1 MNRFIFRE
9 RSLELGRRTYVM
21 GILNVT
27 PDSFSDGGLF
37 LDPEKAVRRAE
48 QIREEGADI
57 LDIGAQ
63 STRPGHTPV
72 SPDEEWSRLAPVLTA
87 LEGRAGLPISVDTYY
102 PEVAA
107 RALAAGADIIN
118 DVSGEIHPEMF
129 SCIAEY
135 RAGYIAMHT
144 GSGDADHPAEYPDG
158 VFADVRA
165 FFERAC
171 RELVRCGVLEENIC
185 LDVGIGFG
193 KTQEQNL
200 ALLRDLKETRIN
212 DCALLVG
219 ASRKRVVAIPS
230 GESEPQRRMPGTVA
244 AHTAAIA
251 GGADI
256 IRVHDVWQ
264 SVQAARVADAI
275 YRTAPRSGI
284 NRQGRRNIMDKIIV
298 KGLEIFAYHGVN
310 PEEKE
315 NGQPFI
321 IDAECALDL
330 TIPCASDR
338 VEDTVSYA
346 KIVKTLTRVMTENK
360 YDLIERAAQVC
371 ADAVLWE
378 YPAVMS
384 VRITLKKPQAPIQ
397 AKFECMAV
405 EIERHAHQK
414 FKRGIQ
420 K

>member
-1 MNRFIFRE
+1 
-9 RSLELGRRTYVM
+9 
-21 GILNVT
+21 
-27 PDSFSDGGLF
+27 
-37 LDPEKAVRRAE
+37 
-48 QIREEGADI
+48 
-57 LDIGAQ
+57 
-63 STRPGHTPV
+63 
-72 SPDEEWSRLAPVLTA
+72 
-87 LEGRAGLPISVDTYY
+87 
-102 PEVAA
+102 
-107 RALAAGADIIN
+107 
-118 DVSGEIHPEMF
+118 
-129 SCIAEY
+129 
-135 RAGYIAMHT
+135 
-144 GSGDADHPAEYPDG
+144 
-158 VFADVRA
+158 
-165 FFERAC
+165 
-171 RELVRCGVLEENIC
+171 
-185 LDVGIGFG
+185 
-193 KTQEQNL
+193 
-200 ALLRDLKETRIN
+200 
-212 DCALLVG
+212 
-219 ASRKRVVAIPS
+219 
-230 GESEPQRRMPGTVA
+230 
-244 AHTAAIA
+244 
-251 GGADI
+251 
-256 IRVHDVWQ
+256 
-264 SVQAARVADAI
+264 
-275 YRTAPRSGI
+275 
-284 NRQGRRNIMDKIIV
+284 MDKIIV